1 MKYLFYNTSLC
12 KVDIGTWWNGL
23 LCWKVIDTP
32 GILDHPLEDR
42 NTIEMQ
48 AITALAHLR
57 AAVLYFMDISE
68 QCGNS
73 IEQQVSVQRYVV
85 WIFYDTTLWFFLA
98 LINVQTCQLFQFTRF
113 LTVFPPSG
121 AGFTKSRFCI
131 IVRNSTFLVIKWTLT
146 SSEWAKMWSARAV
159 GYLMTLPHNP
169 LVGYRGDNSSLFP
182 SLPQT
187 QCFGLI
193 PISECGKSDCVIV
206 RVCRVC

>member
-1 MKYLFYNTSLC
+1 MKYLFCNTSLC
-12 KVDIGTWWNGL
+12 NVDIGKWWNGL

-85 WIFYDTTLWFFLA
+85 WIFYDTSLWLFLA
-98 LINVQTCQLFQFTRF
+98 LINVQTCQPFQFSRF
-113 LTVFPPSG
+113 LAVFWPSR
-121 AGFTKSRFCI
+121 ARFMKSCFCI
-131 IVRNSTFLVIKWTLT
+131 IVRNSTFLVIKWTLS
-146 SSEWAKMWSARAV
+146 SSEWAKMWSSRAAV
-159 GYLMTLPHNP
+159 YLTTTHHP
-169 LVGYRGDNSSLFP
+169 LVGCRGDNP
-182 SLPQT
+182 T
-187 QCFGLI
+187 TH
-193 PISECGKSDCVIV
+193 
-206 RVCRVC
+206 